1 MDTVVI
7 TITVTPRLS
16 DYIPVLTWTFGLTLI
31 GLLAL
36 ISLIVKLKDHD
47 KLPKFIDLMVIV
59 GAGVGIFMMSGVV
72 VTPGADVMDK
82 VLRHAEGVTH
92 HVNEFDYRIGEVDG
106 IAGNSAC
113 RIVNSEYTLT
123 DKFSRD
129 RVTVNIECQPVR
141 SIFPKGSSNNNEYE

>member
-7 TITVTPRLS
+7 TTTVIPRLS

-47 KLPKFIDLMVIV
+47 KLPKFIDLMVIA
-59 GAGVGIFMMSGVV
+59 GAGVGIFMMSGVA
-72 VTPGADVMDK
+72 VTPGADVMDT

-92 HVNEFDYRIGEVDG
+92 HVHEFDYRIGEVDG

-113 RIVNSEYTLT
+113 RIVNSEYTLSE
-123 DKFSRD
+123 KFSQD